1 MMFKKIEVYHFR
13 GIREVVI
20 DDLGQVN
27 LFWGKNNCGKS
38 SLLDALFL
46 VSGMSN
52 PMLPLT
58 INQMRQYGNVSPDGL
73 KVNFYGFDTQTPI
86 RIVATDGERREL
98 TIEVEESGPAEVN
111 TSGSGNGSSLSSIVP
126 TSYGLRLRYSMN
138 GGQHESSLLFD
149 PAKGTDQAKRTIDN
163 AYEERLKCVYLSPK
177 YDFLASVQGLANILQ
192 NKDEQFIIDGLRL
205 IEPSVKDFMFTGG
218 EMLVDVGVNR
228 RLPVNV
234 MGDGACK
241 IVSLLTTIYDCANGL
256 VLVDELSNGF
266 HYSVMPALWK
276 VVAYA
281 ARKNNTQVFATTH
294 DIDSMKGLRTMAL
307 SSPEGKGL
315 AVSAYKL
322 QRSADGVLTPYR
334 YTAENM
340 DYAFEQEME
349 IR

>member
-1 MMFKKIEVYHFR
+1 MFNKIEVYHFR
-13 GIREVVI
+13 GIRETLI
-20 DDLGQVN
+20 DDLGHVN

-73 KVNFYGFDTQTPI
+73 KVNFFGFDTQTPI

-98 TIEVEESGPAEVN
+98 TIEAEESGAAEVSMSD
-111 TSGSGNGSSLSSIVP
+111 SGDGSISSVVP

-149 PAKGTDQAKRTIDN
+149 PAKGSGQAMRSIDN
-163 AYEERLKCVYLSPK
+163 AYEERLKCIYLTPK
-177 YDFLASVQGLANILQ
+177 YDFMASVQGLANILQ
-192 NKDEQFIIDGLRL
+192 NKDEQFIIEGLRL
-205 IEPSVKDFMFTGG
+205 IEPNVKDFVFTGG
-218 EMLVDVGVNR
+218 EMLVDVGASK

-234 MGDGACK
+234 MGDGARK
-241 IVSLLTTIYDCANGL
+241 IVSLLTTIYDCPNGIL
-256 VLVDELSNGF
+256 LVDELSNGF

-281 ARKNNTQVFATTH
+281 ARKNNTQIFATTH

-307 SSPEGKGL
+307 YSLEGKGL

-322 QRSADGVLTPYR
+322 QRSADGELMSFR

>member
-1 MMFKKIEVYHFR
+1 MMFKKLEVYHFR
-13 GIREVVI
+13 GIKEAVI
-20 DDLGQVN
+20 DNLGQVN

-58 INQMRQYGNVSPDGL
+58 INQIRQYGNVSPDGL
-73 KVNFYGFDTQTPI
+73 KVNFYEFDTQTSI

-98 TIEVEESGPAEVN
+98 TIDAEETGATEVN
-111 TSGSGNGSSLSSIVP
+111 TSGSGEGSSLSSTVP
-126 TSYGLRLRYSMN
+126 TSYGLRLRFSMN
-138 GGQHESSLLFD
+138 GGQHESSLFFD
-149 PAKGTDQAKRTIDN
+149 PSKGTDQAKRTIDTG
-163 AYEERLKCVYLSPK
+163 YEERLKCIYLSPK

-192 NKDEQFIIDGLRL
+192 NKDEKFIIDGLRL
-205 IEPSVKDFMFTGG
+205 IEPSVKDFVFTGG
-218 EMLVDVGVNR
+218 EMLVDVGASK

-234 MGDGACK
+234 MGDGARK

-256 VLVDELSNGF
+256 LLVDELSNGF
-266 HYSVMPALWK
+266 HYSVMPSLWK

-307 SSPEGKGL
+307 NEPEGKGL
-315 AVSAYKL
+315 SVSAYKL
-322 QRSADGVLTPYR
+322 QRSANGVLTPYH
-334 YTAENM
+334 YSVESM

>member
-1 MMFKKIEVYHFR
+1 MMFKKLEVYHFR
-13 GIREVVI
+13 GIKEAVI
-20 DDLGQVN
+20 DNLGQVN

-58 INQMRQYGNVSPDGL
+58 INQIRQYGNVSPDGL
-73 KVNFYGFDTQTPI
+73 KVNFYGFDTLSPI
-86 RIVATDGERREL
+86 RIVATDGEQREL
-98 TIEVEESGPAEVN
+98 TIEAEETGATEVD
-111 TSGSGNGSSLSSIVP
+111 TSGSGDGSLTSTVP
-126 TSYGLRLRYSMN
+126 TSYGLRLRFSMN
-138 GGQHESSLLFD
+138 GGQHESSLFFD
-149 PAKGTDQAKRTIDN
+149 PLKGTEQAKRTIDTS
-163 AYEERLKCVYLSPK
+163 YEERLKCIYLSPK
-177 YDFLASVQGLANILQ
+177 YDFLASVQGLTNILQ
-192 NKDEQFIIDGLRL
+192 NKDEKFIIDGLRL
-205 IEPSVKDFMFTGG
+205 IEPSVKDFVFTGG
-218 EMLVDVGVNR
+218 EMLVDVGASK

-234 MGDGACK
+234 MGDGARK

-256 VLVDELSNGF
+256 LLVDELSNGF
-266 HYSVMPALWK
+266 HYSVMPSLWK

-294 DIDSMKGLRTMAL
+294 DIDSIKGLRTMAL
-307 SSPEGKGL
+307 TEPEGKGL
-315 AVSAYKL
+315 SVSAYKL

-334 YTAENM
+334 YSVEGM

>member
-1 MMFKKIEVYHFR
+1 MFNKIEVYHFR
-13 GIREVVI
+13 GIRETVI
-20 DDLGQVN
+20 DNLGQVN

-73 KVNFYGFDTQTPI
+73 KVNFYGFDTHTPI

-98 TIEVEESGPAEVN
+98 TIEAEETGSADIS
-111 TSGSGNGSSLSSIVP
+111 TSSSSDNGSLSSTVP

-138 GGQHESSLLFD
+138 GRQHESSLLFD
-149 PAKGTDQAKRTIDN
+149 PQKGTDQAKRTIDN
-163 AYEERLKCVYLSPK
+163 AYEEHLKCLYLSPK

-192 NKDEQFIIDGLRL
+192 NKDEQFVIDGLRL
-205 IEPSVKDFMFTGG
+205 IEPSVKDFVFTGG
-218 EMLVDVGVNR
+218 EMLVDVGASK

-234 MGDGACK
+234 MGDGARK
-241 IVSLLTTIYDCANGL
+241 IVSLLTTIYDCANGML
-256 VLVDELSNGF
+256 LVDELSNGF
-266 HYSVMPALWK
+266 HYSVMPSIWK

-307 SSPEGKGL
+307 NEPEGKGL

-322 QRSADGVLTPYR
+322 QRSADDVLIPYR
-334 YTAENM
+334 YSAESM

>member
-1 MMFKKIEVYHFR
+1 MFNQLEVYNFR
-13 GIREVVI
+13 GIREARI
-20 DDLGQVN
+20 DGLGQLN

-58 INQMRQYGNVSPDGL
+58 INQMRQYGNVTLDGL

-98 TIEVEESGPAEVN
+98 TIEIEETGATVVD
-111 TSGSGNGSSLSSIVP
+111 TTGSNDGGSLSSSVP

-138 GGQHESSLLFD
+138 GGSHESSLLFD
-149 PAKGTDQAKRTIDN
+149 PSKGTETAQRTLDN
-163 AYEERLKCVYLSPK
+163 AYEEHLKCIYLSPK
-177 YDFLASVQGLANILQ
+177 YDFLASLQGLANILQ
-192 NKDEQFIIDGLRL
+192 NKDEQYILDGLRL
-205 IEPSVKDFMFTGG
+205 IEPGVKDFIFTGG
-218 EMLVDVGVNR
+218 QMLVDVGASK

-234 MGDGACK
+234 MGDGARK
-241 IVSLLTTIYDCANGL
+241 IVSLLTAIYDCPDGL
-256 VLVDELSNGF
+256 LLVDELSNGF
-266 HYSVMPALWK
+266 HYSVMPSLWK

-281 ARKNNTQVFATTH
+281 ARRNNTQVFATTH

-307 SSPEGKGL
+307 SEPE
-315 AVSAYKL
+315 AERPSISAYKL
-322 QRSADGVLTPYR
+322 QRTANGELKHYR
-334 YTAENM
+334 YSVESM

>member
-1 MMFKKIEVYHFR
+1 MFNKIEIYHFR
-13 GIREVVI
+13 GIREAVI
-20 DDLGQVN
+20 DNLGQVN

-58 INQMRQYGNVSPDGL
+58 INQLRQYGNVSPDGL
-73 KVNFYGFDTQTPI
+73 KVNFYGFDAQTPI
-86 RIVATDGERREL
+86 RIVATDGEHREL
-98 TIEVEESGPAEVN
+98 TIEAEESGITEVD
-111 TSGSGNGSSLSSIVP
+111 TSGSGEGASLSSTVP
-126 TSYGLRLRYSMN
+126 ASYGLRLRYSLN
-138 GGQHESSLLFD
+138 GGQHESTLFFD
-149 PAKGTDQAKRTIDN
+149 PSRGTDQARRTIDDTY
-163 AYEERLKCVYLSPK
+163 AERLKCIYLPPK
-177 YDFLASVQGLANILQ
+177 YDFLASVQGLTNILQ

-205 IEPSVKDFMFTGG
+205 IEPSVKDFVFTGG
-218 EMLVDVGVNR
+218 EMLVDVGASK

-234 MGDGACK
+234 MGDGARK
-241 IVSLLTTIYDCANGL
+241 MVSLLTAIYDCANGL
-256 VLVDELSNGF
+256 LLVDELSNGF
-266 HYSVMPALWK
+266 HYSVMSSLWK

-307 SSPEGKGL
+307 NEPEGKGL
-315 AVSAYKL
+315 VVSAYKL
-322 QRSADGVLTPYR
+322 HRSADGVLTPYR
-334 YTAENM
+334 YSAESM

>member
-1 MMFKKIEVYHFR
+1 MYKKLEVYHFR
-13 GIREVVI
+13 GIKEAVI

-58 INQMRQYGNVSPDGL
+58 INQIRQYGNVSPDGL
-73 KVNFYGFDTQTPI
+73 KVNFYGFDTLSPI
-86 RIVATDGERREL
+86 RIVATDGEQREL
-98 TIEVEESGPAEVN
+98 TIEAEETGATEVD
-111 TSGSGNGSSLSSIVP
+111 TSGSGDGSLTSTVP
-126 TSYGLRLRYSMN
+126 TSYGLRLRFSMN
-138 GGQHESSLLFD
+138 GGQHESSLFFD
-149 PAKGTDQAKRTIDN
+149 PLKGTEQAKRTIDTS
-163 AYEERLKCVYLSPK
+163 YEERLKCIYLSPK
-177 YDFLASVQGLANILQ
+177 YDFLASVQGLTNILQ
-192 NKDEQFIIDGLRL
+192 NKDEKFIIDGLRL
-205 IEPSVKDFMFTGG
+205 IEPSVKDFVFTGG
-218 EMLVDVGVNR
+218 EMLVDVGASK

-234 MGDGACK
+234 MGDGARK

-256 VLVDELSNGF
+256 LLVDELSNGF
-266 HYSVMPALWK
+266 HYSVMPSLWK

-294 DIDSMKGLRTMAL
+294 DIDSIKGLRTMAL
-307 SSPEGKGL
+307 TEPEGKGL
-315 AVSAYKL
+315 SVSAYKL

-334 YTAENM
+334 YSVEGM

>member
-1 MMFKKIEVYHFR
+1 MFSKLEIYCFR
-13 GIREVVI
+13 GIREAVI
-20 DDLGQVN
+20 CDLGQLN

-38 SLLDALFL
+38 SLLDAMFL

-58 INQMRQYGNVSPDGL
+58 INQIRQYGNVSPDGL
-73 KVNFYGFDTQTPI
+73 KVNFYGFDAQTPI

-98 TIEVEESGPAEVN
+98 TIEAEEIGSVEVD
-111 TSGSGNGSSLSSIVP
+111 TSGSGDGGSLSSAVP
-126 TSYGLRLRYSMN
+126 TSYGLRLSYSLN
-138 GGQHESSLLFD
+138 GGKFESSLLFD
-149 PAKGTDQAKRTIDN
+149 PAKGIEQAKQSFDN
-163 AYEERLKCVYLSPK
+163 AYEERLKCIYLPPK
-177 YDFLASVQGLANILQ
+177 YDFWASVQGLANILQ

-205 IEPSVKDFMFTGG
+205 IEPNVKDFVFTGG
-218 EMLVDVGVNR
+218 EMLVDVGASK

-234 MGDGACK
+234 MGDGARK
-241 IVSLLTTIYDCANGL
+241 IVSLLTTIYDCANGIL
-256 VLVDELSNGF
+256 LVDELSNGF
-266 HYSVMPALWK
+266 HYSVMPDLWK

-307 SSPEGKGL
+307 NEPEGKGL

-322 QRSADGVLTPYR
+322 QRSADGVLTPYH
-334 YTAENM
+334 YSVEGM

>member
-1 MMFKKIEVYHFR
+1 MMFNKIEVYHFR
-13 GIREVVI
+13 GIREAVI
-20 DDLGQVN
+20 GDLGQVN

-46 VSGMSN
+46 VAGMSN

-86 RIVATDGERREL
+86 RIVATDGEIREL
-98 TIEVEESGPAEVN
+98 TIEAEEIGSAEVK
-111 TSGSGNGSSLSSIVP
+111 TLGSGDGSLSSIVP

-149 PAKGTDQAKRTIDN
+149 PVKGTDQAKRTIDY
-163 AYEERLKCVYLSPK
+163 AYEERLKCIYLSPK

-205 IEPSVKDFMFTGG
+205 IEPSVKDFVFTGG
-218 EMLVDVGVNR
+218 EMLVDVGASK

-234 MGDGACK
+234 MGDGARK

-256 VLVDELSNGF
+256 LLVDELSNGF
-266 HYSVMPALWK
+266 HYSVMPSLWK

-307 SSPEGKGL
+307 NEPEGKGL

-322 QRSADGVLTPYR
+322 QRNGDGVLMPYR
-334 YTAENM
+334 YTAESMN
-340 DYAFEQEME
+340 YAFEQEME

>member
-1 MMFKKIEVYHFR
+1 MMFNKIEIHHFR
-13 GIREVVI
+13 GIREAI
-20 DDLGQVN
+20 ISELGQVN

-58 INQMRQYGNVSPDGL
+58 INQMRQYANVSPDGL
-73 KVNFYGFDTQTPI
+73 KVNFYGFDAKTPI
-86 RIVATDGERREL
+86 HIIAIDGERREL
-98 TIEVEESGPAEVN
+98 TIEAEEIGATEVD
-111 TSGSGNGSSLSSIVP
+111 TSGSGDGSSLSSSVP

-138 GGQHESSLLFD
+138 GGQHESSLFFD
-149 PAKGTDQAKRTIDN
+149 PSKGTDQARRTIDD
-163 AYEERLKCVYLSPK
+163 AYEERLKCIYLSPK
-177 YDFLASVQGLANILQ
+177 YDFLASVQGLARILQ

-205 IEPSVKDFMFTGG
+205 IEPNVKDFVFTGG
-218 EMLVDVGVNR
+218 EMLVDVGGSK

-234 MGDGACK
+234 MGDGARK

-256 VLVDELSNGF
+256 LLVDELSNGF
-266 HYSVMPALWK
+266 HYSVMPSLWK
-276 VVAYA
+276 VVAFA
-281 ARKNNTQVFATTH
+281 ARKNNTQIFATTH

-307 SSPEGKGL
+307 NEPEGKGL

-322 QRSADGVLTPYR
+322 QRGADDILRAFRYSA
-334 YTAENM
+334 ESM

>member
-1 MMFKKIEVYHFR
+1 MLNKLEVYHFR
-13 GIREVVI
+13 GIKEAKI
-20 DDLGQVN
+20 ENLGQVN

-73 KVNFYGFDTQTPI
+73 KVNFFEFDTRTPI

-98 TIEVEESGPAEVN
+98 TIVAEETGSTEVD
-111 TSGSGNGSSLSSIVP
+111 TSGSGEGSSLSSTVP
-126 TSYGLRLRYSMN
+126 ISYGLRLRYSIN
-138 GGQHESSLLFD
+138 GGKHESSLFFNPL
-149 PAKGTDQAKRTIDN
+149 KGTDQAKRTIDPG
-163 AYEERLKCVYLSPK
+163 YEERLKCIYLSPK

-192 NKDEQFIIDGLRL
+192 NKDEKFIIDGLRL
-205 IEPSVKDFMFTGG
+205 IEPSVKDFVFTGG
-218 EMLVDVGVNR
+218 EMLVDVGASK

-234 MGDGACK
+234 MGDGARK

-256 VLVDELSNGF
+256 LLVDELSNGF
-266 HYSVMPALWK
+266 HYSVMPSLWK

-281 ARKNNTQVFATTH
+281 ARKNKTQVFATTH

-307 SSPEGKGL
+307 NEPEGKGL
-315 AVSAYKL
+315 AVAAYKL
-322 QRSADGVLTPYR
+322 QRNASGVLTPYH
-334 YTAENM
+334 YSVESM

>member
-1 MMFKKIEVYHFR
+1 MFKKIEVYHFR
-13 GIREVVI
+13 GIEEAVI

-58 INQMRQYGNVSPDGL
+58 INQIRQYSNASPDGL
-73 KVNFYGFDTQTPI
+73 KVNFFGLNTLTPI
-86 RIVATDGERREL
+86 HIVATDGERREL
-98 TIEVEESGPAEVN
+98 TIEVEETDAAEVN
-111 TSGSGNGSSLSSIVP
+111 TSGSGEGSLSSTVP
-126 TSYGLRLRYSMN
+126 TSYGLRLRYSLN
-138 GGQHESSLLFD
+138 NGQHESSLFFD
-149 PAKGTDQAKRTIDN
+149 PTKGTEQAKQTFDN
-163 AYEERLKCVYLSPK
+163 AYVERLKCIYLPPK
-177 YDFLASVQGLANILQ
+177 YDFWASVQGLANILK

-205 IEPSVKDFMFTGG
+205 IEPSVKDFVFTGG
-218 EMLVDVGVNR
+218 EMLVDVGASR

-234 MGDGACK
+234 MGDGARK
-241 IVSLLTTIYDCANGL
+241 IVSLLTTIYDCTNG
-256 VLVDELSNGF
+256 VLLIDELSNGF
-266 HYSVMPALWK
+266 YYSVMPSLWK
-276 VVAYA
+276 VLAYA

-307 SSPEGKGL
+307 NEPEGKGL

-322 QRSADGVLTPYR
+322 QRSANGLLTPYR
-334 YTAENM
+334 YSVESM
-340 DYAFEQEME
+340 DYAFGQDME